1 MKTLEKVY
9 QAPDKTIKIG
19 SRDITPAYQ
28 VQIDELE
35 FFKSDMDR
43 VNTAMYLLH
52 KFIQNFEHMNPD
64 MKQYCSP
71 FIGEA
76 LKQMACKRD
85 LHAIIWGA
93 GGKVREV

>member
-9 QAPDKTIKIG
+9 QAPDKTIIIG
-19 SRDITPAYQ
+19 TRDITPAYQ

-43 VNTAMYLLH
+43 VNNTMYLLR
-52 KFIQNFEHMNPD
+52 KFIQYFEQMSPN
-64 MKQYCSP
+64 MKHYCSP

-76 LKQMACKRD
+76 LKQMTCKCD